1 MKKQEIKINEK
12 TFRDHRSGLKLIMGL
27 FDFFYTKSLNL
38 EIKKMMGQCDKFLLY
53 AIGRSENTKKD
64 LLASLENK
72 RKILDQIISIHKAE
86 KKLDGQSFLA
96 LKKLKKEC
104 TKIYNDNF
112 NYLGKTFEE
121 EYMPARYIVDPKG
134 KLDDY

>member
-1 MKKQEIKINEK
+1 
-12 TFRDHRSGLKLIMGL
+12 MGL

-53 AIGRSENTKKD
+53 AIGFSEDAKKD
-64 LLASLENK
+64 LLPSLENK
-72 RKILDQIISIHKAE
+72 RKILDQIILIHKAE

-104 TKIYNDNF
+104 IKIYNDNF